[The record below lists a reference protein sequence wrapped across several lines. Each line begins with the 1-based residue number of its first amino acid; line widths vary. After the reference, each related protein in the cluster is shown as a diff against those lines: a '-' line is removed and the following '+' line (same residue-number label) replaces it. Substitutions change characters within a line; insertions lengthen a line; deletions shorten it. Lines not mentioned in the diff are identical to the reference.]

1 MKLLL
6 LSLLTGCLFTPKVVR
21 LENQLLQRD
30 NAELRDQLSQCAEKE
45 APSNY
50 LRTVDLEGI
59 VRFLQEAGYTEIEQV
74 FARGGL
80 YPSRGEHTS
89 FRVNIQHFEREKVL
103 FMVAAGYME
112 LEAATSSNNM
122 VLLLTQLAALNYE
135 LLIGKFQL
143 NPTTGAITLSAEI
156 NLDDGMG
163 FQTFQSVLGHL
174 IQTADAQYPTLHN
187 AAGGLGLDHPGLTD
201 TVHRARTTIRSVA
214 MIAA

>member
-1 MKLLL
+1 MKLFI

-30 NAELRDQLSQCAEKE
+30 NAELRDRLSQCADKE
-45 APSNY
+45 APSDY
-50 LRTVDLEGI
+50 LRTVDLPGV
-59 VRFLQEAGYTEIEQV
+59 VRFLQDAGYAEIEQSSPGV
-74 FARGGL
+74 ISIPVEGKN
-80 YPSRGEHTS
+80 TS

-143 NPTTGAITLSAEI
+143 NPTNGQISLSVELSLEDGLGYKTFEATLH
-156 NLDDGMG
+156 
-163 FQTFQSVLGHL
+163 HL
-174 IQTADAQYPTLHN
+174 LQTADAKYPDLMQ
-187 AAGGLGLDHPGLTD
+187 AAEGRGL
-201 TVHRARTTIRSVA
+201 
-214 MIAA
+214 

>member
-1 MKLLL
+1 MKVLLL
-6 LSLLTGCLFTPKVVR
+6 PLLTGCVFTPKVVR

-30 NAELRDQLSQCAEKE
+30 NAELRDRLAQCAEKE

-50 LRTVDLEGI
+50 LRTVDLAGV
-59 VRFLQEAGYTEIEQV
+59 VRFLQEAGYTEIEQSSPGV
-74 FARGGL
+74 VSI
-80 YPSRGEHTS
+80 PVEGENTS

-187 AAGGLGLDHPGLTD
+187 AARGLGL
-201 TVHRARTTIRSVA
+201 
-214 MIAA
+214 

>member
-1 MKLLL
+1 MKILW

-30 NAELRDQLSQCAEKE
+30 NAALRDQLAQCSERE
-45 APSNY
+45 APSDY
-50 LRTVDLEGI
+50 LRSVNMEGV
-59 VRFLQEAGYTEIEQV
+59 VRFLQEAGYTEIEHASKGVVSIPIQ
-74 FARGGL
+74 
-80 YPSRGEHTS
+80 GENTN
-89 FRVNIQHFEREKVL
+89 FRVNIQLFERENVL

-122 VLLLTQLAALNYE
+122 VLLLTQLAAMNYE

-174 IQTADAQYPTLHN
+174 IQTADAQYPSLHN
-187 AAGGLGLDHPGLTD
+187 AARGLGL
-201 TVHRARTTIRSVA
+201 
-214 MIAA
+214 

>member
-1 MKLLL
+1 MV
-6 LSLLTGCLFTPKVVR
+6 SIPV
-21 LENQLLQRD
+21 E
-30 NAELRDQLSQCAEKE
+30 
-45 APSNY
+45 
-50 LRTVDLEGI
+50 
-59 VRFLQEAGYTEIEQV
+59 
-74 FARGGL
+74 
-80 YPSRGEHTS
+80 GEHTS

-187 AAGGLGLDHPGLTD
+187 APADWGCEPSRIGCTGQSSHPFQPDRRGP
-201 TVHRARTTIRSVA
+201 RPERSVQA
-214 MIAA
+214 PQQLPRSAGARRKQRVRV